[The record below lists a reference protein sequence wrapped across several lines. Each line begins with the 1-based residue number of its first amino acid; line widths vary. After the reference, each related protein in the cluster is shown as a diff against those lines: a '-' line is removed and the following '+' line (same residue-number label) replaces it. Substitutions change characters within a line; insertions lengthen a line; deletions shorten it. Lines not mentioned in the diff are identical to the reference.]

1 MLQITRALR
10 DTERTDRALVL
21 TARLYTVLLESMLLS
36 LYGDGGCEVVL
47 CKCQQFNQFFD
58 ERVRGMVT
66 AHQSLEL
73 ERNESCETEKIQRKR
88 QEMNMSRN
96 NSTGSLLT
104 FLVGIG
110 VGAAAVILMGSKRV
124 DELHDEVSEVL
135 NDGLDQFRSKTKD
148 IRRQA
153 EKTVNAAQQKV
164 QEAINAGAD
173 AYSDAKR
180 S

>member
-1 MLQITRALR
+1 MKQ
-10 DTERTDRALVL
+10 
-21 TARLYTVLLESMLLS
+21 
-36 LYGDGGCEVVL
+36 
-47 CKCQQFNQFFD
+47 KKNP
-58 ERVRGMVT
+58 
-66 AHQSLEL
+66 
-73 ERNESCETEKIQRKR
+73 KKR
-88 QEMNMSRN
+88 QELNMSRN
-96 NSTGSLLT
+96 NSTGALLT
-104 FLVGIG
+104 FLVGVG

-135 NDGLDQFRSKTKD
+135 NDGLDQFRNKTKD

>member
-1 MLQITRALR
+1 
-10 DTERTDRALVL
+10 
-21 TARLYTVLLESMLLS
+21 
-36 LYGDGGCEVVL
+36 
-47 CKCQQFNQFFD
+47 
-58 ERVRGMVT
+58 
-66 AHQSLEL
+66 
-73 ERNESCETEKIQRKR
+73 
-88 QEMNMSRN
+88 MSRN

-135 NDGLDQFRSKTKD
+135 NDGLDQVRSKTKD

-153 EKTVNAAQQKV
+153 EKTVNAAQQKM
-164 QEAINAGAD
+164 QEAIKAGAE

>member
-1 MLQITRALR
+1 M
-10 DTERTDRALVL
+10 
-21 TARLYTVLLESMLLS
+21 
-36 LYGDGGCEVVL
+36 
-47 CKCQQFNQFFD
+47 
-58 ERVRGMVT
+58 RVMK
-66 AHQSLEL
+66 QKK
-73 ERNESCETEKIQRKR
+73 NPKKR
-88 QEMNMSRN
+88 QELNMSRN
-96 NSTGSLLT
+96 NSTGALLT
-104 FLVGIG
+104 FLVGVG

-135 NDGLDQFRSKTKD
+135 NDGLDQFRNKTKD